1 MEILRGEIS
10 EKLSW
15 GVYDFPSPEVSYV
28 YDMQVAGKARGHGV
42 EGGTDRRE
50 TPCSDK
56 NETVNR
62 TFIVQLTDTRRSR
75 TDNPSVCHTAASS
88 LCTREP

>member
-1 MEILRGEIS
+1 MTERKTSSVEILRGEIS

-42 EGGTDRRE
+42 EGGLTAGKR
-50 TPCSDK
+50 PAQI
-56 NETVNR
+56 R
-62 TFIVQLTDTRRSR
+62 TKR
-75 TDNPSVCHTAASS
+75 
-88 LCTREP
+88 